1 MGREIVQTRGVLME
15 KPGYNTR
22 WLGLA
27 FLSVCVVVIAIDN
40 TVLNV
45 ALPSLSRALNAS
57 ASDLQW
63 IVDAYTLVFASLLL
77 TAGTLSDRFGRKR
90 MLQVGLVWF
99 AIGSLGA
106 AASGSTLT
114 LLAAR
119 AFLGIAAAMILP
131 STLSLITT
139 TFENEERLQAFSIWA
154 SIFSLGFAV
163 GPLVGGFLLEHGS
176 WQLVFLINLPVIAVA
191 LAGTTRYLVESR
203 NPDQTRFDI
212 PGILL
217 STTGLFALVY
227 GIIEAGAQGWTE
239 PGVLIALALAA
250 VIL

>member
-27 FLSVCVVVIAIDN
+27 FLSICVVVIAIDN

-45 ALPSLSRALNAS
+45 ALPSLSRALGAS

-63 IVDAYTLVFASLLL
+63 IVDAYVLVFAALLL
-77 TAGTLSDRFGRKR
+77 TTGTLSDRFGRKR
-90 MLQVGLVWF
+90 MLQTGLVMF

-106 AASGSTLT
+106 ASATSTVT

-119 AFLGIAAAMILP
+119 AFLGIAAAMMLP

-139 TFENEERLQAFSIWA
+139 MFEDEERLYAFS
-154 SIFSLGFAV
+154 
-163 GPLVGGFLLEHGS
+163 
-176 WQLVFLINLPVIAVA
+176 
-191 LAGTTRYLVESR
+191 R
-203 NPDQTRFDI
+203 
-212 PGILL
+212 
-217 STTGLFALVY
+217 
-227 GIIEAGAQGWTE
+227 
-239 PGVLIALALAA
+239 
-250 VIL
+250 